1 MLKSIIME
9 QIGNAELF
17 RGYKFDDKNAFCKE
31 IISQI
36 PEEYYEGIINDE
48 MGEYIEGLIIN
59 TYEKNNNR
67 KLVSDRVLRL
77 IETSMRVNYYSR
89 LISIDEEKMHKLVMS
104 LIPEECYGAILNN
117 EMNDYLENLVNS
129 SFDRL
134 YGEKI
139 KKYRELDEQYS
150 QIDHM
155 FQQRDIKNNESQ
167 NEENWDRVIETVKE
181 MNEPEK
187 SSSATIEN
195 NSDVEE
201 IQTIVRE
208 YYDPENRKNYI
219 ENYIR
224 KILVK
229 NHLTFDDLDQEVN
242 KIMKEH
248 FYNEKAYFYL
258 RKGEYDIG
266 IFEVGLADSNE
277 LKNIKKDVADILLT
291 KENKYRDRSEEEK
304 EKAVTVTATLLY
316 SIAKRNFD
324 VKDGKIKAD
333 DYIHEEIYHSSYL
346 GTKYPELIAETLDRI
361 LRTRERMSFDKVM
374 ENLSNTLSGTSLW
387 SITAGAGLLVLGAA
401 TDMLVPIAILTT
413 KVLVEGSDD
422 HNIIQGGGGRK

>member
-1 MLKSIIME
+1 ME
-9 QIGNAELF
+9 QIDTAEIF
-17 RGYKFDDKNAFCKE
+17 YGYKIDDKNAFCKE

-36 PEEYYEGIINDE
+36 PEEYYEGIINEE
-48 MGEYIEGLIIN
+48 MGEYIEGLIVN
-59 TYEKNNNR
+59 TYKKNNNK
-67 KLVSDRVLRL
+67 KLISDRVLRQ
-77 IETSMRVNYYSR
+77 IQTSMRVNYYSR

-117 EMNDYLENLVNS
+117 EMNDYLENLVNF

-134 YGEKI
+134 YGDKA
-139 KKYRELDEQYS
+139 KQYDETKS
-150 QIDHM
+150 SE
-155 FQQRDIKNNESQ
+155 NNEIRNDDGWEPVSKSL
-167 NEENWDRVIETVKE
+167 RE
-181 MNEPEK
+181 MNESIKANEAAK
-187 SSSATIEN
+187 DN

-208 YYDPENRKNYI
+208 YYDPENRKHYI

-224 KILVK
+224 KILVN

-346 GTKYPELIAETLDRI
+346 GIKYPEYIAETLDRI
-361 LRTRERMSFDKVM
+361 LRTHERMSFDKVM
-374 ENLSNTLSGTSLW
+374 ENLSNVLSGTSLW

>member
-1 MLKSIIME
+1 ME
-9 QIGNAELF
+9 QIDTAEIF
-17 RGYKFDDKNAFCKE
+17 YGYKIDDKSAFCKE

-36 PEEYYEGIINDE
+36 PEEYYEGIINEE
-48 MGEYIEGLIIN
+48 MGEYIEDLIVN
-59 TYEKNNNR
+59 TYKKNNNR
-67 KLVSDRVLRL
+67 KLVSDKILRL
-77 IETSMRVNYYSR
+77 IETSMKVNYYSR

-104 LIPEECYGAILNN
+104 LIPEECYEAILNN
-117 EMNDYLENLVNS
+117 EMTDYLENLVNS

-134 YGEKI
+134 YG
-139 KKYRELDEQYS
+139 DEAKQYDEAKS
-150 QIDHM
+150 SE
-155 FQQRDIKNNESQ
+155 NNEIRNDDGWEPVSKSL
-167 NEENWDRVIETVKE
+167 RE
-181 MNEPEK
+181 MNESIKANEVAK
-187 SSSATIEN
+187 DN

-208 YYDPENRKNYI
+208 YYDPENRKHYI

-224 KILVK
+224 KILVN

-346 GTKYPELIAETLDRI
+346 GMKYPELIAETLDRI
-361 LRTRERMSFDKVM
+361 LRTRERMSFDKVI

-387 SITAGAGLLVLGAA
+387 SIAAGAGLLVLGAA

-413 KVLVEGSDD
+413 KVLVENSDD
-422 HNIIQGGGGRK
+422 HNRIQGGGGRK